1 VEKMEKCWSGCVS
14 PPPLVVGKVV
24 ESWDNPPSTPTH
36 PLKREEGEEKRRVYP
51 QLSTSYPQGFG
62 DNQVTP
68 I

>member
-51 QLSTSYPQGFG
+51 QLSTSYPQRFG

>member
-1 VEKMEKCWSGCVS
+1 VEKVEKCWSGCVS

-24 ESWDNPPSTPTH
+24 EKRDNFYSPPPH
-36 PLKREEGEEKRRVYP
+36 ALKGEEGKGEKKVYP
-51 QLSTSYPQGFG
+51 QLSTSYPQRFG